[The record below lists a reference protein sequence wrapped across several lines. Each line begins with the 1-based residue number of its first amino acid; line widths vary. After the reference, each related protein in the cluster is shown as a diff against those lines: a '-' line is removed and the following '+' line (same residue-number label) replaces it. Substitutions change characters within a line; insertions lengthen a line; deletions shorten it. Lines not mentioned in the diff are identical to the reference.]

1 MKSRTTTSITLDT
14 RRQKKT
20 GKYPVKLCINHIT
33 TAKYYGTGV
42 DMTNAEFDSLSAKRL
57 SRASAA
63 VNNELNTLQAQAIE
77 IIQTLKP
84 FSFTTFEKRFF
95 RRSTQKGSLLSLY
108 QQQID
113 ELTRQE
119 RLGTASSYQCSIK
132 SLLAFKDKLSL
143 ESITVDF
150 LRAYEQWMTATKNAS
165 KTTIGIYTRAL
176 RAVFNEGIERGLISR
191 ESYPFGKKKYQIPT
205 GRNVK
210 KALSM
215 EDISKFYYYEPDVAN
230 EWEERAK
237 DFWLFSYFGN
247 GINMKDVAL
256 LKYKNVQEEYIVFE
270 RAKTE
275 RARRSSPK
283 PITIYITAEMRE
295 IIERRGNV
303 NKAAENY
310 LFPILEPGMGAT
322 RRREVIQQ
330 FIKNTNKWTKRIAEK
345 LGIPFKVTSYTA
357 RHSFSTVLK
366 RSGASTEFISE
377 ALGHTDVKTTES
389 YLDSFENDMKK
400 QFALHLTMFKKEI
413 NQS

>member
-1 MKSRTTTSITLDT
+1 MKYSITLDT
-14 RRQKKT
+14 RREKKN

-33 TAKYYGTGV
+33 TAKYYR
-42 DMTNAEFDSLSAKRL
+42 TNIDLTKAEFDSLSAKRL
-57 SRASAA
+57 SRSSIL
-63 VNNELNTLQAQAIE
+63 VRNELHTLHARAIE

-84 FSFTTFEKRFF
+84 FSFDTFEKRFA
-95 RRSTQKGSLLSLY
+95 RRSKQKGSLLSLY

-113 ELTRQE
+113 ELTRQD

-150 LRAYEQWMTATKNAS
+150 LRAYEQWMTGTKNAS

-176 RAVFNEGIERGLISR
+176 RAIFNEGIERGLISR
-191 ESYPFGKKKYQIPT
+191 ENYPFGKKKYQIPT
-205 GRNVK
+205 GRNIK
-210 KALSM
+210 KALSI
-215 EDISKFYYYEPDVAN
+215 EDISKFYYYEPDIAN
-230 EWEERAK
+230 EWEGRAK

-256 LKYKNVQEEYIVFE
+256 LKYKNIQGEYIVFE

-283 PITIYITAEMRE
+283 PITIYITAEMQE
-295 IIERRGNV
+295 IIKRRGNAY
-303 NKAAENY
+303 NSEEDY
-310 LFPILEPGMGAT
+310 LFPVLDPGMTTT
-322 RRREVIQQ
+322 RKREVIQQ
-330 FIKNTNKWTKRIAEK
+330 FIKNTNKWTKRIAET

-377 ALGHTDVKTTES
+377 ALGYTDVKTTES

-400 QFALHLTMFKKEI
+400 QFALQLTMFKK
-413 NQS
+413 